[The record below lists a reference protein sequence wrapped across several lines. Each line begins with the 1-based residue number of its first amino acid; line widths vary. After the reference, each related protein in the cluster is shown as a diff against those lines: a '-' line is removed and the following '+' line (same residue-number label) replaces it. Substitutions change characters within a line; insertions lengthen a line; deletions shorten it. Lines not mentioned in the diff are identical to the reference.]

1 MQLAHCKQASRV
13 AMKSPQDYHQPP
25 TPPQYV
31 FLAELT
37 EVSTEMQSMKCSG
50 YGTD

>member
-1 MQLAHCKQASRV
+1 
-13 AMKSPQDYHQPP
+13 MKSLQDYHQPP
-25 TPPQYV
+25 TPPPPYV

-37 EVSTEMQSMKCSG
+37 GVSTEMQGMKCSG